1 MFALQAIQP
10 EFKCI
15 LKITFGSN
23 VILAII
29 VQNMKHL
36 CQKHISVRQ
45 SLINILPKGHRG
57 DIERYL

>member
-1 MFALQAIQP
+1 MLEIFALQAIQP
-10 EFKCI
+10 ELKFI

-36 CQKHISVRQ
+36 CQKQ
-45 SLINILPKGHRG
+45 
-57 DIERYL
+57 